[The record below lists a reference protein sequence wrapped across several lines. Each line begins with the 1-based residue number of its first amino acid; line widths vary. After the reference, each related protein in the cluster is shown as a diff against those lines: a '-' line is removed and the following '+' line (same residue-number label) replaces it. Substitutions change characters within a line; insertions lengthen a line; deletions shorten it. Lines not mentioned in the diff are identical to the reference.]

1 VLAVHQSAVDHF
13 VGAKI
18 AKHCAVTADNGSVDK
33 VCGIAPFMFEI
44 KICSSRCNGEM
55 TALSLKALDS
65 FKIAL
70 DGCAVIAE
78 KSAVKIGY
86 YQNVTEI
93 CHFRVPV

>member
-1 VLAVHQSAVDHF
+1 
-13 VGAKI
+13 
-18 AKHCAVTADNGSVDK
+18 
-33 VCGIAPFMFEI
+33 
-44 KICSSRCNGEM
+44 M
-55 TALSLKALDS
+55 TSLNLEAFDG

>member
-1 VLAVHQSAVDHF
+1 MTE
-13 VGAKI
+13 
-18 AKHCAVTADNGSVDK
+18 HCAVTTDNGGVDN
-33 VCGIAPFMFEI
+33 VRGIMPFMLKIEI
-44 KICSSRCNGEM
+44 RSTGCNGEM

-70 DGCAVIAE
+70 DGCTVIAE

>member
-1 VLAVHQSAVDHF
+1 
-13 VGAKI
+13 
-18 AKHCAVTADNGSVDK
+18 
-33 VCGIAPFMFEI
+33 
-44 KICSSRCNGEM
+44 M

-86 YQNVTEI
+86 YLNVTEI